1 MSRQLRVLFPGALYH
16 VSARGNERQSIYRS
30 QLDREVFLELL
41 GSVVDR
47 CGWVCHGYCLMGN
60 HYHLVIETPRANL
73 PEGMRQLN
81 GWYAQG
87 CNGRW
92 GRVGHLFQGRYKA
105 ILVEKEAYLLELV
118 RYVLLNPVRV
128 GWRELPEQWRWSSY
142 RALLGL
148 TPRPAWLSND
158 WLLGQLAP
166 DLGRAR
172 ERWQRFVADG
182 IADPRPLPVRA
193 DLYLASDRF
202 IHARLGG
209 GPIPIAEVPREQ
221 WQPLRPTLAELYAT
235 SSDPA
240 RDAYQRWG
248 YTLREIGEHTGRHYS
263 TISRRLQRAEHS
275 QAA

>member
-1 MSRQLRVLFPGALYH
+1 
-16 VSARGNERQSIYRS
+16 
-30 QLDREVFLELL
+30 
-41 GSVVDR
+41 
-47 CGWVCHGYCLMGN
+47 
-60 HYHLVIETPRANL
+60 
-73 PEGMRQLN
+73 MR
-81 GWYAQG
+81 
-87 CNGRW
+87 RW
-92 GRVGHLFQGRYKA
+92 GRVGHLFQGRYRA

-128 GWRELPEQWRWSSY
+128 GWCELPEQWRWSSY

-182 IADPRPLPVRA
+182 IADPRPLAVRA
-193 DLYLASDRF
+193 GIYLATDRF
-202 IHARLGG
+202 IRARLGG
-209 GPIPIAEVPREQ
+209 DPAPIAEVPREQ

-240 RDAYQRWG
+240 REAYQRWG
-248 YTLREIGEHTGRHYS
+248 YALREIGEHTGRHYS
-263 TISRRLQRAEHS
+263 TVSRRLQRAE